1 MRANHDG
8 LVRLATHPAD
18 DVGSIAALDRL
29 FREKITFATGLGE
42 PGFELVGALTVSLGN
57 LFRPLQEIWFF
68 RGREM
73 DLLGGADRA
82 QTQHKNG
89 ESGPTHG
96 HVILANEP
104 SSGALPQLKEHS
116 PRRHGDTEK
125 SKIFGCCVGTRY
137 GTG

>member
-29 FREKITFATGLGE
+29 FREKITFATGLAE
-42 PGFELVGALTVSLGN
+42 PGFELVRALAVSLGN
-57 LFRPLQEIWFF
+57 LFRPLQEVWFF
-68 RGREM
+68 RRREM

-96 HVILANEP
+96 QVILHGRGKNNTHQG
-104 SSGALPQLKEHS
+104 GA
-116 PRRHGDTEK
+116 EK
-125 SKIFGCCVGTRY
+125 S
-137 GTG
+137 